1 MLITII
7 SCDYL
12 NLALANEYVGD
23 VTIPTQ
29 VISITNVAPGRLAN
43 QITVIKLNYSKIQR
57 VSTGIRF
64 SLESVFYLCLKHAL
78 LHEQIPAM

>member
-1 MLITII
+1 M
-7 SCDYL
+7 
-12 NLALANEYVGD
+12 NMV
-23 VTIPTQ
+23 VTLQCQPRLS
-29 VISITNVAPGRLAN
+29 SITNVAPGGSAN

-78 LHEQIPAM
+78 LQEQIPAM